1 MAFVYFLDFKTQKFV
16 EKTIMTP
23 FGRGS
28 AMPKK
33 VHETVTFKNS
43 KIELYFIAGEN
54 NTQIVAKCVDFKG
67 ELLEANFKVFYP
79 EGHETLNVVVPF
91 NKRSFQFTSKHECL
105 PVDGMLK
112 VGEREYSFNPKKTF
126 ASLDFGRGIW
136 PHKVNRNWA
145 NASAMIKNRCIGF
158 NLGAKWTDGTGMTE
172 NCIIIDGK
180 ITKLSEDIIFQ
191 YDNKDFMKP
200 WSIKTAITNRIN
212 LKFVPFYEKTAKS
225 NLVILK
231 SEMHKVFGHFSGSI
245 KTDSGERINI
255 NSMLGCTEEHFG
267 QW

>member
-1 MAFVYFLDFKTQKFV
+1 
-16 EKTIMTP
+16 
-23 FGRGS
+23 
-28 AMPKK
+28 
-33 VHETVTFKNS
+33 
-43 KIELYFIAGEN
+43 
-54 NTQIVAKCVDFKG
+54 
-67 ELLEANFKVFYP
+67 
-79 EGHETLNVVVPF
+79 
-91 NKRSFQFTSKHECL
+91 
-105 PVDGMLK
+105 
-112 VGEREYSFNPKKTF
+112 
-126 ASLDFGRGIW
+126 
-136 PHKVNRNWA
+136 
-145 NASAMIKNRCIGF
+145 MIKNRCIGF

-255 NSMLGCTEEHFG
+255 NSMLGCTEEHVG